1 MAVNHPR
8 RCCGLLFVAAIA
20 LSSDP
25 SLAAGPKDG
34 ISNYRMDELVQLIVD
49 EPFPVGFPLFSRI
62 GASGFHQESR
72 SDAANI
78 SFRSAPIQSK
88 DGGRIEF
95 VEFRVAPNLGGGS
108 NFFYVELDPAAC
120 YPLSALKK
128 KYEVTKFIV
137 PPNPHMAADQGGK
150 APPLYRAQT
159 AGATLIIGVDQTPR
173 ECVSSLARSRL

>member
-1 MAVNHPR
+1 MALNHPR
-8 RCCGLLFVAAIA
+8 RCCSLLFVAAIA

-25 SLAAGPKDG
+25 SLAAEPEGG
-34 ISNYRMDELVQLIVD
+34 ISSYGMDELVQLMLD

-72 SDAANI
+72 SDSGNI

-95 VEFRVAPNLGGGS
+95 VEFRVAPNLRGEV
-108 NFFYVELDPAAC
+108 NFFYAELDPAVC

-128 KYEVTKFIV
+128 KYATTIFIA
-137 PPNPHMAADQGGK
+137 PPNPHMADERGWK

-159 AGATLIIGVDQTPR
+159 AGATLIIGVDETAR
-173 ECVSSLARSRL
+173 ECVLSVARSRF